1 MRIILIMIAIILA
14 IYYLNKKVP
23 ASYILIKTILSSLV
37 AILTIIL
44 TVIILLHLSGS
55 SI

>member
-1 MRIILIMIAIILA
+1 MRIILLMVAIILA
-14 IYYLNKKVP
+14 LYIFNKKVP
-23 ASYILIKTILSSLV
+23 ESYILIKTILSSLV

-55 SI
+55 TI